1 MLTTGRNRIQ
11 DGNWAL
17 EKLEEQDFAQIGVF
31 DCDNDDL
38 NEFFKTDALE
48 HKKELLTE
56 TYSLYEATVGEK
68 KSPVALVSFCNDVIH
83 LSKEKRSELLD
94 PKKALYQY
102 LPAVKIARLG
112 VHKPF
117 QGKNLGTFLVN
128 LTKKLFLTDNRTG
141 CRFITVDALNDK
153 RGKKFYQKNGF
164 EFLHSKDKNKK
175 TRIMWFDLKRL
186 ILNTSKIKDNDAAN
200 IS

>member
-1 MLTTGRNRIQ
+1 MLIKGRNKIQ
-11 DGNWAL
+11 DGDWIL
-17 EKLEEQDFAQIGVF
+17 EKLEEQDYAQIGEF
-31 DCDNDDL
+31 DCDNEDL
-38 NEFFKTDALE
+38 NEFFRVDALE
-48 HKKELLTE
+48 HRKELLTE
-56 TYSLYEATVGEK
+56 TYSLYEATVGK
-68 KSPVALVSFCNDVIH
+68 TIPPVALISFCNDAIH
-83 LSKEKRSELLD
+83 LSKEKRRQLLH
-94 PKKALYQY
+94 PKKARYQY

-153 RGKKFYQKNGF
+153 RAIKFYQKNSLQ
-164 EFLHSKDKNKK
+164 FLHSKDKNKK

-186 ILNTSKIKDNDAAN
+186 TLNNNSNFKNP
-200 IS
+200 S